1 MIVAVLVVYVFA
13 ALFGWLQ
20 ARLLD
25 GIVQRAMNRLRVQ
38 VEDKIHR
45 LPLSYFDRVNDAG
58 EGAEGPGPSSTRV

>member
-1 MIVAVLVVYVFA
+1 
-13 ALFGWLQ
+13 
-20 ARLLD
+20 
-25 GIVQRAMNRLRVQ
+25 MNRLRVQ